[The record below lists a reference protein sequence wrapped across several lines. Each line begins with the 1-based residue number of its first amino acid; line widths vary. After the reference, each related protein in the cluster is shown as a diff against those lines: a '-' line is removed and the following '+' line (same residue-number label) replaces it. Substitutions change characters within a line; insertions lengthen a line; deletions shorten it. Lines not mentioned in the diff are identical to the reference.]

1 MKNHNQNI
9 DVNAIIREYLEY
21 CYNEYPD
28 AFLIVKDGQEMTAT
42 EWCSSF
48 GGTPKG
54 KSNFEFLNEQF
65 NKGSELCSPSIED
78 DRYDDD

>member
-1 MKNHNQNI
+1 MRAKKAELNI
-9 DVNAIIREYLEY
+9 EHVMQEYLEY
-21 CYNEYPD
+21 CYNECPD
-28 AFLIVKDGQEMTAT
+28 ALLIVKDGQEMTAT

-54 KSNFEFLNEQF
+54 KSNFEFLTEQF
-65 NKGSELCSPSIED
+65 NKGRELCSPGIED

>member
-1 MKNHNQNI
+1 MTTDKAELNI
-9 DVNAIIREYLEY
+9 KHVMQEYLEY

-54 KSNFEFLNEQF
+54 KSNSEFLNEQF